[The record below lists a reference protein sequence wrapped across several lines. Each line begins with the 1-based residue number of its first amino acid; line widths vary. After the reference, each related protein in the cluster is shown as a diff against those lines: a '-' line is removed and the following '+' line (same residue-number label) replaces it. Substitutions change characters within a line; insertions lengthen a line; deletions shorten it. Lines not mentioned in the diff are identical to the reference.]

1 MLTHRAAV
9 AVMRC
14 CVCSVFRDVEPL
26 QTRVCWAGWRTGTW
40 ALLASWHRLIA
51 QYETVPRVAAQSTA
65 EARQAGWCT
74 DAVCIGVRAYVGV
87 CKFVLK
93 SARCL

>member
-1 MLTHRAAV
+1 MQWFQRCRATPNSGV
-9 AVMRC
+9 LGW
-14 CVCSVFRDVEPL
+14 VEDGYWGL
-26 QTRVCWAGWRTGTW
+26 CWA
-40 ALLASWHRLIA
+40 SCHRLIA
-51 QYETVPRVAAQSTA
+51 QYETVPRVASQATA

-74 DAVCIGVRAYVGV
+74 DAVCIGVQAYAGV